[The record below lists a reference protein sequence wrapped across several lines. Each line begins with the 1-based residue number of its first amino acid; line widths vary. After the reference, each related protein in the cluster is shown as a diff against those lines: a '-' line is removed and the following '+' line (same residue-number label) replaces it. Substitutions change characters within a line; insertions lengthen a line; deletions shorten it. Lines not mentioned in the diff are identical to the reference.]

1 MPAPPLGSDPAIVRT
16 MDGILSQNTSPPP
29 GLLILACSVAAR
41 YDELSPQG
49 LQVLPNNIT
58 KLFPLVLLACNA
70 GAAICCAVAGDYRR
84 SLYWAA
90 FALCVAAI
98 TF

>member
-1 MPAPPLGSDPAIVRT
+1 
-16 MDGILSQNTSPPP
+16 
-29 GLLILACSVAAR
+29 
-41 YDELSPQG
+41 
-49 LQVLPNNIT
+49 LPNYIT

-84 SLYWAA
+84 SVYWAA
-90 FALCVAAI
+90 SALCVGAI